1 MNCTKMKVMRKFSY
15 SYRKGEQNPRHNC
28 VIDRKKIQMIDKGNR
43 KVCKEKTKF
52 AFGRVSIS
60 LDAIPAPENPR
71 HSLTHAGRGGLAA
84 TIHCRGDL
92 AGVMVTLAKVR

>member
-52 AFGRVSIS
+52 ADTFGRVRIS
-60 LDAIPAPENPR
+60 VISTSQQKGTPRTTTTLDQAR
-71 HSLTHAGRGGLAA
+71 
-84 TIHCRGDL
+84 DL
-92 AGVMVTLAKVR
+92 